1 MAQRPGLGVDGPGDT
16 GQAGRFHHLGP
27 GGAPPGN
34 KRYGVWTGNMT
45 PVATSEVRVI
55 RASAVWRDK
64 SRAYKVF
71 IDDFEVGSVGDGETA
86 AFTVEPGEHSLRL
99 RIDWTGSPTR
109 TFSARS
115 GEVTEFSCRPGS
127 GPEIVQLIRSI
138 FQRDRYVVLERT

>member
-34 KRYGVWTGNMT
+34 MRYRVWTGNMT

-64 SRAYKVF
+64 SRA
-71 IDDFEVGSVGDGETA
+71 
-86 AFTVEPGEHSLRL
+86 
-99 RIDWTGSPTR
+99 
-109 TFSARS
+109 
-115 GEVTEFSCRPGS
+115 
-127 GPEIVQLIRSI
+127 
-138 FQRDRYVVLERT
+138 